1 MSRFWSPIVKDL
13 TPYVPGE
20 QPRHVDL
27 LKLNTNEN
35 PYGPSS
41 AVVEAISGAIDHLQR
56 YPEPESVVL
65 REALAGLYQG
75 VSKDEVFVGN
85 GSDEV
90 LALVYQALLQHG
102 KPVYGADITYSFYPV
117 WAKLYGIDWRV
128 VPLREDFTLDVNTF
142 PGGAGGIIVPN
153 PNAPTGILLGL
164 GAVEELLKKHSD
176 CVVVI
181 DEAYIDFGGDSAV
194 PLIKK
199 YPNLLVVQTFSKSR
213 SLAGLRVGMAFGH
226 EDLIAALTRVKN
238 SFNSYP
244 LDCLTQAGAVAA
256 IDDKA
261 WFDST
266 RSAVIEAREELTA
279 DLSTLGFDVLPSHA
293 NFVLASHPDYAA
305 CDLFAR
311 LRAQG
316 IIVRYWNTGRI
327 SNHLRITVGTPDQCK
342 RLVAALA
349 GLL

>member
-1 MSRFWSPIVKDL
+1 MSRFWSPIVRDL

-35 PYGPSS
+35 PYGPSP

-56 YPEPESVVL
+56 YPEPESVAL
-65 REALAGLYQG
+65 REALAGLYED

-128 VPLREDFTLDVNTF
+128 IPLREDFTLDVNAF
-142 PGGAGGIIVPN
+142 PSGAGGIIVPN

-164 GAVEELLKKHSD
+164 GTVEELLKKHSD

-226 EDLIAALTRVKN
+226 EDLIAALIKVKN

-256 IDDKA
+256 INDRV

-266 RSAVIEAREELTA
+266 RSAVIETREQLTA
-279 DLSTLGFDVLPSHA
+279 DLSALGFDVLPSHA
-293 NFVLASHPDYAA
+293 NFVLASHPDHAA
-305 CDLFAR
+305 CDLFAK

-316 IIVRYWNTGRI
+316 IIVRYWNAGRI
-327 SNHLRITVGTPDQCK
+327 SNHLRITVGTPDQCR
-342 RLVAALA
+342 RLVVALA
-349 GLL
+349 ELF